1 MGLLDSYGD
10 QLPDL
15 MPDVG
20 QNQKP
25 ETQVMPEPPKLRSAM
40 RVTQGMQPDQLAND
54 MRMGKTVG
62 LPADFVAA
70 DREAVK
76 QKIEED
82 NAEQALA
89 GAPATRN
96 YLAGNP
102 HTMALTK
109 DDLPNAARLE
119 AILTGE
125 IQPSRTSDPKLAVG
139 LDGTPYLDYSSVPTD
154 QSTGFDWLFKSASQ
168 ALKAGGYNT
177 AYGLKA
183 YGHMVA
189 GTDPTKDQAL
199 MALLDE
205 AKQAPQANGLL
216 EKMWTGGFGAI
227 PMLGSGMLRGA
238 TYGAAA
244 SGMAGLAA
252 APLAGGLAA
261 TGVGAPAG
269 AAVEG
274 GATAAAGAAGFTF
287 GMFHDIYMQTS
298 GAKYAELIQQ
308 GVDPA
313 TAQKTA
319 MAVGGVNA
327 ALMSA
332 RFSPAWLSK
341 LPVIGPALEK
351 AGAQQAIDQVL
362 AQPTVQAA
370 AKDFIVHVA
379 KDTGKNGVLG
389 ASMAVVDQLG
399 TAAAMGVQQG
409 LEGQDLLRF
418 IGTQA
423 SSPEF
428 WQHAAESGKSMA
440 IDMAGF
446 AVIPGARG
454 LVRDFQ
460 AVERA
465 KVDRAVFEALDEN
478 VGQSKL
484 RERMPD
490 AHADLVEAIREQNG
504 GTMPE
509 NVYVDPKALREASGL
524 QGDTFYQ
531 MLTQIGVDPAD
542 FNRSEALDAP
552 LAIPMKDYASRV
564 AGTDLS
570 AKLRDDMKFDPEG
583 MTAREAQA
591 FEAERDARVTE
602 LKQQYEQNKEQHDAD
617 FEAAKQE
624 KFDQLMNGAEL
635 QGGVKMTRA
644 DAEAQLAPMFKMAE
658 RAAERWRAMGY
669 DVTAADLLRKAHIQ
683 WEEPGRQRIEPKPG
697 IPGIDRISDI
707 SLMNMADAGVGDVP
721 LSIFHGDKDLVRKLG
736 LVYEERIADPE
747 TGEMRPVEMVNTAP
761 LWAERKRRNDIETS
775 SRKAPT
781 AEEINASIER
791 RAQWYEKL
799 AKEQEDLGD
808 LGDQERES
816 SLRKMAADTR
826 ARKQPEGRELN
837 QYDRAD
843 LAGADLND
851 PAIVAD
857 AQKQWAEKGTESP
870 YFKQWVGDGN
880 FVKGFHGTGA
890 DIAAFAPKNMGNKGS
905 HLLDIGTHVS
915 LSPEVANMYAKAAE
929 NGGRY
934 QKGLSSGAVKG
945 NPAVYPLYARYSNIL
960 DATKLYPDD
969 IKAALLDKHSDY
981 FKGGKAKTLIN
992 ADPLLIL
999 SDLQSK
1005 MGKERFKDFL
1015 SSLGFDAVK
1024 YEWGGVDN
1032 IVVFSPEQIKS
1043 VFNRGT
1049 FDSSDPRILMQSIGD
1064 RIATALKDTSGP
1076 KPEAEVALPPSPD
1089 TLYQVQNLPEWRD
1102 KTSAWMEKNGYS
1114 AEEIQKHLAA
1124 IDGQMK
1130 IFQALG
1136 PAELEMLPQG
1146 AGNNPGKGKGP
1157 IRTNADPIYK
1167 ITFDAS
1173 AMCVKR
1179 LEAAATATYV
1189 QAQLGRALTTSERMA
1204 LVALFRAAGK
1214 AAPCVYCYVEAPRSK
1229 SGEFVKTA
1237 TDVALGQAPKD
1248 SWSDSLKQ
1256 AALEAQA
1263 EAKQLGLKPG
1273 DIDPNVVLDPEYA
1286 QSAEARAK
1294 LEQAPKVYQ
1303 FLKSQMLAAKANLPK
1318 LYEEYNG
1325 QILDL
1330 DQKLLNELNSYAGL
1344 RFFSSSDFQA
1354 EHVADLMQAVHDM
1367 DVRQA
1372 KAHAYTKVPDFV
1384 RIFGDTGIKIQTS
1397 IFAKEEGGKI
1407 VMDDWQ
1413 GMNWDEAK
1421 AFREKHANVGTVL
1434 VASSDNIVAWALKQ
1448 PWIDYIIPF
1457 HYSGLEKKFYGT
1469 LGWEDFTS
1477 TQSEKALG
1485 GGKAEKIRQHE
1496 TGSAEGIT
1504 NEQGT
1509 RNYLTLAMERKL
1521 IPVFPAFMFKDFV
1534 PGGDRAKQTRD
1545 AVARWT
1551 EMVNKGEIDW
1561 SQINPEYYKL
1571 RKDYARTDTPFDA
1584 VKAKVDLDAAG
1595 EVLDKYMAGETPKAQ
1610 VDPQIADKLV
1620 GMIKGAEGSNRDI
1633 GVEALQAAKANR
1645 ELFQAAYHGSPH
1657 RFSKFS
1663 LDHIGGG
1670 PRILNQEPV
1679 QKKDLVAAHNLS
1691 EQNLQFADKIGGL
1704 PVPSIGI
1711 TKAATP
1717 FDGFGNITLIGHK
1730 DMVDP
1735 SRGVPVFSAD
1745 AYSARFPEV
1754 LWPKVKTKDAQRFMN
1769 ESRPY
1774 FDEFKDGGA
1783 SNVWDSLVNSPNRD
1797 RALEDFTRGGMLGAR
1812 AMYADQV
1819 LGKKVTAPMRDV
1831 PHEHLFIDEQLIKDA
1846 KDLRYEDVEP
1856 GGKDA
1861 HTFAE
1866 AVKNAIDRSFTQQ
1879 MEQAGESTFRKN
1891 AAERLKEAY
1900 LSRFFKDG
1908 ELTYAGAD
1916 SVLRDIQRSG
1926 QKEVD
1931 VAAAEKRLD
1940 ALVPKEDPAFLK
1952 WAADKIGSMFG
1963 DPSIKVGGRKVPM
1976 SLENLVDAMSTRNV
1990 RGKEKTMTFG
2000 GGRLAAEAS
2009 KRFKSIEEI
2018 QAERDRVVSPDE
2030 HNASVKS
2037 ADANLEAYRTSVLAF
2052 FTQKDYRGDIDTWAG
2067 LDAATKALADAAKK
2081 GGGEQSIRSALIR
2094 NGFRGVNAR
2103 TVSLAKQALDSVKQ
2117 AKVDYFEAKPQRG
2130 VKLNEFM
2137 GAVIPAKTSPEA
2149 RAILEKNGLRI
2160 AEYDGTPEGRA
2171 KALDS
2176 LSSDLEQQ
2184 RPGVLFQP
2192 AYHGSPYRF
2201 DKFTLDHI
2209 GSGEGAQA
2217 FGYGL
2222 YFASEK
2228 SVAQYYRK
2236 ETSAGKYARKDGT
2249 TFDMYKELDSPNV
2262 RVSLNVA
2269 GGDVDAALEKAK
2281 SLGNPLAQHDAQV
2294 LEKIKA
2300 EGGLKPVES
2309 QLYKVEIPE
2318 DHQLLLWDKP
2328 LSEQPEEVRKAL
2340 EDQVS
2345 AGKSLWAVF
2354 PGKDPTLLYAEEE
2367 LLGVSKEEL
2376 ALAEKTVKKG
2386 GGKVVRA
2393 IDLKIDG
2400 KDLYQDLSKKLGSD
2414 RAASEYLNNIG
2425 IKGIK
2430 YLDGTSRA
2438 DGEGSHNYVIFDDK
2452 AVQIAKTYYQ
2462 ELMAANRSGTKGSI
2476 TFDPEQVVIRLFKG
2490 NADFSTL
2497 LHETAHYFVREMQ
2510 NMVDTGRAPE
2520 QVLKDLE
2527 TMAKFAGDL
2536 EGVPAQEKLARAFE
2550 LYLREGKAPSP
2561 EMVKPFQRFQAWLTA
2576 IYRNVKSQLGLEEV
2590 PTEMRGVF
2598 DRMLAADDEIRMAEG
2613 IAGRKAEL
2621 ESVAK
2626 GYLTAGEQKRLKD
2639 LNTKASSDAKEKLT
2653 KKYLK
2658 AYFKAL
2664 GGKTELE
2671 KQARAEVE
2679 SQQVY
2684 STISDIAQKGW
2695 LSFDALAKEY
2705 GEKVTRELSFRFP
2718 GLVAQ
2723 EGVLPRHTF
2732 DLGTIAIAHGYDGAE
2747 SMMADILGAKAKGT
2761 SIKELTE
2768 QKIAAEESRVLDGL
2782 NPNAAEEIHNDASLS
2797 ALILEGLALQRKA
2810 VEKGAQTRKINS
2822 EAIKQVTQAILAD
2835 MPVSKAGVYTRFS
2848 SAARRASEEARKA
2861 IAVGDWEK
2869 AATAKQREA
2878 LNHALVIEAVKARD
2892 MVAKQVKTIIREAKA
2907 KKLDFEARE
2916 QILALTSTYGIG
2928 PRGMKPTKPEEL
2940 TGIRDYFAKVYGAED
2955 DLAMNP
2961 VGFFNDWSL
2970 NREQLGSYKN
2980 LTVSQ
2985 MNELHALVS
2994 ALADAGGSEYTRMA
3008 SEATMTRQAQLDKMI
3023 ESVNN
3028 SGYQTKQYDRGTT
3041 TQKATSAFRDVMA
3054 SLQRMPDLFRNADGN
3069 VDAAPKN
3076 AHLMGPNQE
3085 FAERLHLGNR
3095 KALEILYSHK
3105 DLPEIEAAKVAFAKR
3120 FKKQFG
3126 ERTPEVNGVP
3136 VPPVRKVE
3144 GMHTWTAESIWCVAL
3159 NMGNEGNLRT
3169 LIQGDGLTMDQL
3181 VKLTSVLS
3189 ERDWKAIQ
3197 AQWDLLGKYYA
3208 ETDKVFRK
3216 VYNFPMPNRVKPKE
3230 LTVRT
3235 AEGNDL
3241 TLPGG
3246 YFPIKVDRD
3255 INPDIGAKQ
3264 EQDLIKG
3271 DPSNKFAASIAKGHT
3286 KERLGTSRPVS
3297 LSYEVAHRAM
3307 LDQARFIALAPI
3319 IKDAQAIYT
3328 SPEYRRAMID
3338 AFGKEAYDGI
3348 LPWLKNIASPT
3359 IEGKDHFDNALS
3371 KMRHLSTLYILGLN
3385 LKSATKQYLGLAGTA
3400 NKLGVKWTA
3409 SGLTEMAKWG
3419 GMGKDFVDEKS
3430 AFMRN
3435 REEGLNPELAE
3446 INAKARGNEF
3456 RLFGIK
3462 TGLPK
3467 KKVVDAVMVLTRLT
3481 DRHVTYSTWLGAYKK
3496 GLQEMGMADA
3506 EAVDFADRIV
3516 RRTQMSGSAVDT
3528 TGWQRSE
3535 GAKRLLTMFMSE
3547 AIPKSSRMRSDFTAF
3562 KNGNMTAA
3570 QYGRSLFYETI
3581 APAVGYTALM
3591 GLMGGEDKK
3600 SWFKD
3605 LFWQL
3610 YSETFGLFPLLGGV
3624 QSAVEF
3630 NKPVAGTPSLEA
3642 LDIFTNVVKAGIKL
3656 HDDHSSE
3663 GKARMYKAL
3672 IDATAYMHGV
3682 GNLRR
3687 IYETAAEG
3695 WKDID
3700 HNKTVNPFRL
3710 FIRKPKDQ

>member
-25 ETQVMPEPPKLRSAM
+25 EPPAMPEPPKLRSAM

-89 GAPATRN
+89 GAPATRRH
-96 YLAGNP
+96 LAGNP

-216 EKMWTGGFGAI
+216 EKMWAGGFGAT

-362 AQPTVQAA
+362 AQPTIQAA

-399 TAAAMGVQQG
+399 TTAAMGVQQG
-409 LEGQDLLRF
+409 LEGQDLLKF

-428 WQHAAESGKSMA
+428 WQHAAESGKNMA

-446 AVIPGARG
+446 AIIPGARG

-465 KVDRAVFEALDEN
+465 KTDRAVFEALDEN

-570 AKLRDDMKFDPEG
+570 AKLRGDMKFDPEG

-624 KFDQLMNGAEL
+624 KFSQLMDGAEL

-658 RAAERWRAMGY
+658 RAAERWRAMGS
-669 DVTAADLLRKAHIQ
+669 DVTAADLLRKVPIR
-683 WEEPGRQRIEPKPG
+683 WEEPGKAKGNLYQITPEVAKTLNYPIELPADQVFHEAVQNTPGAQVTPDGLLINLTRFQKGEQAGGRAIRTGVFYLPAKSADARHYRGSNQLGYGGEEQFTGETLLRKPLFVKG
-697 IPGIDRISDI
+697 ATGGKAPEQAYSDI
-707 SLMNMADAGVGDVP
+707 KGKDALKEMAGDAYKAILSTGNYMRPMPMHEKVGVIEKFIEKYAPDYADSGLADEIVMYSQKGNTLRYALQELAVAQAVRDAGYDSVVGYYKKKVGPAISEVFDVREQTFP
-721 LSIFHGDKDLVRKLG
+721 SK
-736 LVYEERIADPE
+736 Y
-747 TGEMRPVEMVNTAP
+747 GE
-761 LWAERKRRNDIETS
+761 AEIH
-775 SRKAPT
+775 
-781 AEEINASIER
+781 
-791 RAQWYEKL
+791 
-799 AKEQEDLGD
+799 
-808 LGDQERES
+808 
-816 SLRKMAADTR
+816 
-826 ARKQPEGRELN
+826 
-837 QYDRAD
+837 DRFMQRGSAD

-870 YFKQWVGDGN
+870 YFKQWFGDSKVVDEKGQPLVVYHGTKSDFEAFNLSVGNNKYYSGATENALFFSDSANTASGYAGQRTDMTGYRAYYADGGN
-880 FVKGFHGTGA
+880 VVPSYLSMKKPLKVSAKGDDWQNILYKGRYYTMPELVALAQGRGNDGIIVSRVLDFRDPGPKGFEA
-890 DIAAFAPKNMGNKGS
+890 DKPQ
-905 HLLDIGTHVS
+905 TT
-915 LSPEVANMYAKAAE
+915 YA
-929 NGGRY
+929 
-934 QKGLSSGAVKG
+934 
-945 NPAVYPLYARYSNIL
+945 
-960 DATKLYPDD
+960 
-969 IKAALLDKHSDY
+969 
-981 FKGGKAKTLIN
+981 
-992 ADPLLIL
+992 
-999 SDLQSK
+999 
-1005 MGKERFKDFL
+1005 
-1015 SSLGFDAVK
+1015 
-1024 YEWGGVDN
+1024 
-1032 IVVFSPEQIKS
+1032 VFSPEQIKS
-1043 VFNRGT
+1043 IHNRGT
-1049 FDSSDPRILMQSIGD
+1049 FDSSD
-1064 RIATALKDTSGP
+1064 
-1076 KPEAEVALPPSPD
+1076 
-1089 TLYQVQNLPEWRD
+1089 
-1102 KTSAWMEKNGYS
+1102 
-1114 AEEIQKHLAA
+1114 
-1124 IDGQMK
+1124 
-1130 IFQALG
+1130 
-1136 PAELEMLPQG
+1136 
-1146 AGNNPGKGKGP
+1146 
-1157 IRTNADPIYK
+1157 
-1167 ITFDAS
+1167 
-1173 AMCVKR
+1173 
-1179 LEAAATATYV
+1179 
-1189 QAQLGRALTTSERMA
+1189 
-1204 LVALFRAAGK
+1204 
-1214 AAPCVYCYVEAPRSK
+1214 
-1229 SGEFVKTA
+1229 
-1237 TDVALGQAPKD
+1237 
-1248 SWSDSLKQ
+1248 
-1256 AALEAQA
+1256 
-1263 EAKQLGLKPG
+1263 
-1273 DIDPNVVLDPEYA
+1273 
-1286 QSAEARAK
+1286 
-1294 LEQAPKVYQ
+1294 
-1303 FLKSQMLAAKANLPK
+1303 
-1318 LYEEYNG
+1318 
-1325 QILDL
+1325 
-1330 DQKLLNELNSYAGL
+1330 
-1344 RFFSSSDFQA
+1344 
-1354 EHVADLMQAVHDM
+1354 
-1367 DVRQA
+1367 
-1372 KAHAYTKVPDFV
+1372 
-1384 RIFGDTGIKIQTS
+1384 
-1397 IFAKEEGGKI
+1397 
-1407 VMDDWQ
+1407 
-1413 GMNWDEAK
+1413 
-1421 AFREKHANVGTVL
+1421 
-1434 VASSDNIVAWALKQ
+1434 
-1448 PWIDYIIPF
+1448 
-1457 HYSGLEKKFYGT
+1457 
-1469 LGWEDFTS
+1469 
-1477 TQSEKALG
+1477 
-1485 GGKAEKIRQHE
+1485 
-1496 TGSAEGIT
+1496 
-1504 NEQGT
+1504 
-1509 RNYLTLAMERKL
+1509 
-1521 IPVFPAFMFKDFV
+1521 
-1534 PGGDRAKQTRD
+1534 
-1545 AVARWT
+1545 
-1551 EMVNKGEIDW
+1551 
-1561 SQINPEYYKL
+1561 
-1571 RKDYARTDTPFDA
+1571 
-1584 VKAKVDLDAAG
+1584 
-1595 EVLDKYMAGETPKAQ
+1595 
-1610 VDPQIADKLV
+1610 
-1620 GMIKGAEGSNRDI
+1620 
-1633 GVEALQAAKANR
+1633 
-1645 ELFQAAYHGSPH
+1645 
-1657 RFSKFS
+1657 
-1663 LDHIGGG
+1663 

-1691 EQNLQFADKIGGL
+1691 EQNLHFADKIGGL

-1754 LWPKVKTKDAQRFMN
+1754 LWPKVKTKDAQKFMN

-1774 FDEFKDGGA
+1774 FDEFKDGST
-1783 SNVWDSLVNSPNRD
+1783 SNVWDSLVNSPSRD
-1797 RALEDFTRGGMLGAR
+1797 RALEDFTRGRMLGAR

-1819 LGKKVTAPMRDV
+1819 LGKKVDAPIRDV
-1831 PHEHLFIDEQLIKDA
+1831 PHEHLFVDEQLLKDTEGLQF
-1846 KDLRYEDVEP
+1846 KDVEP
-1856 GGKDA
+1856 GRGKDA
-1861 HTFAE
+1861 KAFTE
-1866 AVKNAIDRSFTQQ
+1866 AVKRAIDRKFAQM
-1879 MEQAGESTFRKN
+1879 MEQAGDKPFRKN
-1891 AAERLKEAY
+1891 LAENLKEGT
-1900 LSRFFKDG
+1900 LRELMKDG
-1908 ELTYAGAD
+1908 ELTYGGAD
-1916 SVLRDIQRSG
+1916 SVLRDIRRAG
-1926 QKEVD
+1926 EKEVD
-1931 VAAAEKRLD
+1931 VAAAEKQLD

-1990 RGKEKTMTFG
+1990 RGKEKTMTFSN
-2000 GGRLAAEAS
+2000 GRLAAEAS
-2009 KRFKSIEEI
+2009 KQFKSIEEI
-2018 QAERDRVVSPDE
+2018 QAERDRVVSPED
-2030 HNASVKS
+2030 HNADVKS
-2037 ADANLEAYRTSVLAF
+2037 ADKNLEAYRTSVLAF

-2081 GGGEQSIRSALIR
+2081 GGGEQSIRSALTR
-2094 NGFRGVNAR
+2094 NGFKGVNAR

-2149 RAILEKNGLRI
+2149 RAILEKNGLHI

-2222 YFASEK
+2222 YFAGQKSVSEWYRKNLAEK
-2228 SVAQYYRK
+2228 SWQTADGSTIQEGSAFEKIRAAIVSSGAPDNLSTSTIARNIMDMVDESKSAKKAAK
-2236 ETSAGKYARKDGT
+2236 EYELPRGPYFDAYKAGMDEAVR
-2249 TFDMYKELDSPNV
+2249 LD
-2262 RVSLNVA
+2262 LK
-2269 GGDVDAALEKAK
+2269 KAK
-2281 SLGNPLAQHDAQV
+2281 G
-2294 LEKIKA
+2294 
-2300 EGGLKPVES
+2300 

-2340 EDQVS
+2340 EANIPPSTPLRWRRGHNGSYEYYNDS
-2345 AGKSLWAVF
+2345 AGKYSIANYSTGHVRLAVNEVGLSRNIGEYNSVSDAKKAAKEHYTVS
-2354 PGKDPTLLYAEEE
+2354 PLSGSGKDIYLS
-2367 LLGVSKEEL
+2367 VQR
-2376 ALAEKTVKKG
+2376 VK
-2386 GGKVVRA
+2386 
-2393 IDLKIDG
+2393 
-2400 KDLYQDLSKKLGSD
+2400 GSA
-2414 RAASEYLNNIG
+2414 RAASEYLNSIG

-2452 AVQIAKTYYQ
+2452 AVQIAKMYYQ

-2476 TFDPEQVVIRLFKG
+2476 TFDPEQAVIRLFKG

-2510 NMVDTGRAPE
+2510 NMVETGRAPE
-2520 QVLKDLE
+2520 QVFKDLE

-2576 IYRNVKSQLGLEEV
+2576 IYRNVKAQLGLEEV

-2598 DRMLAADDEIRMAEG
+2598 DRMLAADDEIRAAEE
-2613 IAGRKAEL
+2613 ATAKKAEL
-2621 ESVAK
+2621 EAS
-2626 GYLTAGEQKRLKD
+2626 YLTPAEQKRIAD
-2639 LNTKASSDAKEKLT
+2639 LTARSHAEAVEKRTKRYVSA
-2653 KKYLK
+2653 YLK
-2658 AYFKAL
+2658 AI
-2664 GGKTELE
+2664 GGKAELE
-2671 KQARAEVE
+2671 KQARAEIE
-2679 SQQVY
+2679 AGPVY
-2684 STISDIAQKGW
+2684 KAIDGLTKEGGLPTASV
-2695 LSFDALAKEY
+2695 DAIFGAK
-2705 GEKVTRELSFRFP
+2705 TRAELGRKFP
-2718 GLVAQ
+2718 GLMELKDNTA
-2723 EGVLPRHTF
+2723 PKA
-2732 DLGTIAIAHGYDGAE
+2732 DLWLRATAHGFD
-2747 SMMADILGAKAKGT
+2747 SADTMVAAIMEKPSKGEAI
-2761 SIKELTE
+2761 SKLTE
-2768 QKIAAEESRVLDGL
+2768 QKMAAEEARLRASLTG
-2782 NPNAAEEIHNDASLS
+2782 EEVPASEDIHNDATLSRLSLEAT
-2797 ALILEGLALQRKA
+2797 ALERKIASEQQAKQAVSSPFNASVAREVARDVLKDETVSRAGRYDRYAAAERKA
-2810 VEKGAQTRKINS
+2810 GI
-2822 EAIKQVTQAILAD
+2822 EADRLI
-2835 MPVSKAGVYTRFS
+2835 KAGKWQ
-2848 SAARRASEEARKA
+2848 EALA
-2861 IAVGDWEK
+2861 
-2869 AATAKQREA
+2869 AKQREA

-2892 MVAKQVKTIIREAKA
+2892 LVAKQVKTIIREAKA

-2916 QILALTSTYGIG
+2916 QIMALTATYGIG
-2928 PRGMKPTKPEEL
+2928 PRGMKPMKPEEL
-2940 TGIRDYFAKVYGAED
+2940 TGIRDYFTKVYGAED

-2970 NREQLGSYKN
+2970 NREQLGNYKN

-2985 MNELHALVS
+2985 LNELHALVS

-3041 TQKATSAFRDVMA
+3041 TQKATSAFRDVTA

-3085 FAERLHLGNR
+3085 FAERLHLGSR
-3095 KALEILYSHK
+3095 KTLEILYSHK

-3144 GMHTWTAESIWCVAL
+3144 GMHTWTAESIWCAAL

-3197 AQWDLLGKYYA
+3197 AQWDLLGKHYA

-3264 EQDLIKG
+3264 DQDLIKG

-3371 KMRHLSTLYILGLN
+3371 KLRHLSTLYILGLN

-3446 INAKARGNEF
+3446 INAKARGSEF

-3496 GLQEMGMADA
+3496 GLQELGLADS

-3642 LDIFTNVVKAGIKL
+3642 LDIFTNVVKSGIKL
-3656 HDDHSSE
+3656 LDDHSSE